1 MRLIKKNDTVRNM
14 TLESFYNWLNNY
26 LNFEK
31 TQQKNIFWLESMRFL
46 CQKLN
51 NPQDQIPCV
60 HIAGSKGKGSTAIM
74 TASILEESGV
84 KCGIY
89 SSPHISDFRERICT
103 RNGFFSDRIYEE
115 SADEL
120 TSLVDSIPPED
131 FPGQRPLTWFELVTV
146 FAFLCFKKAGVDF
159 VVYETG
165 LGGRLDSTNVVKPM
179 LTILMPIE
187 LEHTEFLGDTIEKIA
202 GEKAG
207 IIKENVPAVIS
218 FQNYKEAENVF
229 LETCRRTNSKAFFVK
244 DCIIPDV
251 KGYKNGKMEIL
262 LTSTGKT
269 PEIPEKFDI
278 KTSLSMPGFVQAQN
292 AAAASLAV
300 KLIKPEIT
308 AREISKGLEKAMIP
322 GRFQINGNIIMD
334 GAHTVRSIQN
344 ALSTMKAVFP
354 QKNFRLLFACAGD
367 KDIKDIIPLF
377 KGIFKKIIFT
387 KPMTVRNCNP
397 QEMLWQ
403 AESNGIKAEIINSLE
418 SAFSSLKSET
428 KDDDIILVTG
438 SFYLVS
444 EVMTLLNSNHSKTL
458 YPEVKK

>member
-1 MRLIKKNDTVRNM
+1 M
-14 TLESFYNWLNNY
+14 TLESFYTWLNNY

-51 NPQDQIPCV
+51 NPQDQIPCI

-74 TASILEESGV
+74 TASILEESGL

-103 RNGFFSDRIYEE
+103 RDGFFPDWVYEKA
-115 SADEL
+115 ADEL
-120 TSLVDSIPPED
+120 TSLVDSIPSED

-146 FAFLCFKKAGVDF
+146 FAFLCFKRAGVDF

-165 LGGRLDSTNVVKPM
+165 LGGRLDSTNIVKP
-179 LTILMPIE
+179 LVTILMPIE

-207 IIKENVPAVIS
+207 IIKEKVPAVIS
-218 FQNYKEAENVF
+218 FQNYKEAEDVF
-229 LETCRRTNSKAFFVK
+229 LETCRHKKSKAVFVK
-244 DCIIPDV
+244 DSIIPDV
-251 KGYKNGKMEIL
+251 KSYRNGKMEIC
-262 LTSTGKT
+262 LTSTGKV
-269 PEIPEKFDI
+269 PELPESFNI
-278 KTSLSMPGFVQAQN
+278 KASLSMPGFVQAQN
-292 AAAASLAV
+292 AAAAALAV

-308 AREISKGLEKAMIP
+308 ASEISAGLEKAFLP
-322 GRFQINGNIIMD
+322 GRFQINGNIILD

-344 ALSTMKAVFP
+344 TLSTMKVVFP
-354 QKNFRLLFACAGD
+354 EKEFRLLFACAGD

-377 KGIFKKIIFT
+377 KGVFKKIIFT
-387 KPMTVRNCNP
+387 KPETVRKCNP
-397 QEMLWQ
+397 NEMMKI
-403 AESNGIKAEIINSLE
+403 AEQNGIAAEINPNLE
-418 SAFSSLKSET
+418 SSLSSLKSES
-428 KDDDIILVTG
+428 KSDDIILVTG

-444 EVMTLLNSNHSKTL
+444 EVISLLKKDLSKTS